1 MKDEQQRFGKGLAVA
16 LALHLV
22 VAAGLGFFGYHFS
35 QTPPEVLEV
44 TLAGGGGGDP
54 AEEEEIEEEQQQE
67 ENVVEDLENII
78 DNKLKPKP
86 EQKKK
91 VVKHKPSANKT
102 PGPKTSAPDSNPGNG
117 SGSGQGGS
125 GEGSGGGTG
134 GGSGSGEGSGQ
145 GEGAGV
151 PIRPPRLVRD
161 AKPSYPASARNQ
173 GISGSVGVRVLV
185 SADGVP
191 ESVTVVAS
199 SGNSAVDDSV
209 VEAAYKWRFDPSR
222 DKYGKKVRCN
232 TRRTITFNLR

>member
-1 MKDEQQRFGKGLAVA
+1 MREDQQRLSKGFAVA
-16 LALHLV
+16 LAFHLV
-22 VAAGLGFFGYHFS
+22 VAAGLGFFGYHFT

-44 TLAGGGGGDP
+44 TLAGGGGGEP
-54 AEEEEIEEEQQQE
+54 EEEQIEEEEQQE
-67 ENVVEDLENII
+67 ESVVEDLENII

-86 EQKKK
+86 EKKK
-91 VVKHKPSANKT
+91 VVKHKPAVNKA
-102 PGPKTSAPDSNPGNG
+102 PGSKAPAAAPS
-117 SGSGQGGS
+117 SGSGTGSGGS

-151 PIRPPRLVRD
+151 PVRPPRLIRD
-161 AKPSYPASARNQ
+161 ARPSYPASARNQ

-209 VEAAYKWRFDPSR
+209 VQAAYKWRFDPSR
-222 DKYGKKVRCN
+222 DKYGQKVRCN

>member
-22 VAAGLGFFGYHFS
+22 VAAGLGFFGYHFT
-35 QTPPEVLEV
+35 QTPPEILEV
-44 TLAGGGGGDP
+44 TLAGGGGGEQ
-54 AEEEEIEEEQQQE
+54 AEEEEIEQEEQQEQE
-67 ENVVEDLENII
+67 EVIEDKEDIV
-78 DNKLKPKP
+78 DDKLKPKQ
-86 EQKKK
+86 EHKKR
-91 VVKHKPSANKT
+91 VVRKATSA
-102 PGPKTSAPDSNPGNG
+102 PGPKSSAAKPGTG
-117 SGSGQGGS
+117 PGEGG
-125 GEGSGGGTG
+125 GSGGGTG
-134 GGSGSGEGSGQ
+134 GGEGNAQGSGQ

-161 AKPSYPASARNQ
+161 AKPSYPASARNM

-209 VEAAYKWRFDPSR
+209 VQAAYKWRFDPSR

>member
-22 VAAGLGFFGYHFS
+22 VAAGLGFFGYHFT
-35 QTPPEVLEV
+35 QTPPEILEV
-44 TLAGGGGGDP
+44 TLAGGGGGEQ
-54 AEEEEIEEEQQQE
+54 AEEEEIEQEEQQEQE
-67 ENVVEDLENII
+67 EVIEDKEDIV
-78 DNKLKPKP
+78 DDKLKPKQ
-86 EQKKK
+86 EHKKK
-91 VVKHKPSANKT
+91 IVKKATSA
-102 PGPKTSAPDSNPGNG
+102 PGPKSSAAKPGTG
-117 SGSGQGGS
+117 PGEGG
-125 GEGSGGGTG
+125 GSGGGTG
-134 GGSGSGEGSGQ
+134 GGEGNAQGSGQ

-151 PIRPPRLVRD
+151 PIRPPRLIRD
-161 AKPSYPASARNQ
+161 AKPSYPASARNM

-209 VEAAYKWRFDPSR
+209 VQAAYKWRFDPSR

>member
-1 MKDEQQRFGKGLAVA
+1 MRDEQQRLSKGFAVA
-16 LALHLV
+16 LAFHLV
-22 VAAGLGFFGYHFS
+22 VAAGLGFFGYHFT
-35 QTPPEVLEV
+35 QTPPEILEV
-44 TLAGGGGGDP
+44 TLAGGGGGEP
-54 AEEEEIEEEQQQE
+54 EEEEIEEEQQQE

-91 VVKHKPSANKT
+91 VVKHKPAVNKA
-102 PGPKTSAPDSNPGNG
+102 PGPQAPAVSNSTG
-117 SGSGQGGS
+117 SGSGAGGS

-161 AKPSYPASARNQ
+161 ARPTYPASARNQ

-185 SADGVP
+185 GVDGVP
-191 ESVTVVAS
+191 ESVTVVSS

-209 VEAAYKWRFDPSR
+209 VQAAYKWRFDPSR
-222 DKYGKKVRCN
+222 DKYGQKVRCN

>member
-1 MKDEQQRFGKGLAVA
+1 MKDEQQRFGKGFAVA

-67 ENVVEDLENII
+67 ENVVDDLENII

-91 VVKHKPSANKT
+91 VVKHKPSVNKT
-102 PGPKTSAPDSNPGNG
+102 PGPKTSAPASNPGNG

-199 SGNSAVDDSV
+199 SGNSAVDASV

>member
-22 VAAGLGFFGYHFS
+22 VAAGLGFFGYHFT
-35 QTPPEVLEV
+35 QTPPEILEV
-44 TLAGGGGGDP
+44 TLAGGGGGEQ
-54 AEEEEIEEEQQQE
+54 AEEEELEQEEQQEQE
-67 ENVVEDLENII
+67 VIEDKEDIV
-78 DNKLKPKP
+78 DDKLKPKQ
-86 EQKKK
+86 EHKKK
-91 VVKHKPSANKT
+91 VVKKATSA
-102 PGPKTSAPDSNPGNG
+102 PGPKSSVAKPGNG
-117 SGSGQGGS
+117 PGEGG
-125 GEGSGGGTG
+125 GSGGGTG
-134 GGSGSGEGSGQ
+134 GGEGNAQGSGQ

-151 PIRPPRLVRD
+151 PIRPPRLIRD
-161 AKPSYPASARNQ
+161 AKPSYPASARNM

-209 VEAAYKWRFDPSR
+209 VQAAYKWRFDPSR

>member
-22 VAAGLGFFGYHFS
+22 VAAGLGFFGYHFT
-35 QTPPEVLEV
+35 QTPPEILEV
-44 TLAGGGGGDP
+44 TLAGGGGGEQ
-54 AEEEEIEEEQQQE
+54 AEEEEIEQEEQQEQE
-67 ENVVEDLENII
+67 EVIEDKEDIV
-78 DNKLKPKP
+78 DDKLKPKQ
-86 EQKKK
+86 EHKKK
-91 VVKHKPSANKT
+91 VVKKANPA
-102 PGPKTSAPDSNPGNG
+102 PGPKSSAAKPGTG
-117 SGSGQGGS
+117 PGEGG
-125 GEGSGGGTG
+125 GSGGGSG
-134 GGSGSGEGSGQ
+134 GGEGNAQGSGQ

-151 PIRPPRLVRD
+151 PIRPPRLIRD
-161 AKPSYPASARNQ
+161 AKPSYPASARNM

-209 VEAAYKWRFDPSR
+209 VQAAYKWRFDPSR

>member
-22 VAAGLGFFGYHFS
+22 VAAGLGFFGYHFT
-35 QTPPEVLEV
+35 QTPPEILEV
-44 TLAGGGGGDP
+44 TLAGGGGGEQ
-54 AEEEEIEEEQQQE
+54 AEEEEIEQEEQQEQE
-67 ENVVEDLENII
+67 EVIEDKEDIV
-78 DNKLKPKP
+78 DDKLKPKQ
-86 EQKKK
+86 EHKKK
-91 VVKHKPSANKT
+91 VVKKATSA
-102 PGPKTSAPDSNPGNG
+102 PGPKSSAVKPGTG
-117 SGSGQGGS
+117 HGEGG
-125 GEGSGGGTG
+125 GSGGGSG
-134 GGSGSGEGSGQ
+134 GGEGNAQGSGQ

-161 AKPSYPASARNQ
+161 AKPSYPASARNL

>member
-1 MKDEQQRFGKGLAVA
+1 MKDEQQRFGKGFAVA

-22 VAAGLGFFGYHFS
+22 VAAGLGFFGYHFT
-35 QTPPEVLEV
+35 QTPPEILEV
-44 TLAGGGGGDP
+44 TLAGGGGGEQ
-54 AEEEEIEEEQQQE
+54 AEEEEIEQEEQQEQE
-67 ENVVEDLENII
+67 EVIEDKEDIV
-78 DNKLKPKP
+78 DDKLKPKQ
-86 EQKKK
+86 EHKKK
-91 VVKHKPSANKT
+91 VVKKATSA
-102 PGPKTSAPDSNPGNG
+102 PGPKSSAAKSGTGPGEGGG
-117 SGSGQGGS
+117 SGGGS
-125 GEGSGGGTG
+125 GEGNAQ
-134 GGSGSGEGSGQ
+134 GSGQ

-151 PIRPPRLVRD
+151 PIRLPRLIRD
-161 AKPSYPASARNQ
+161 AKPSYPASARNM

-209 VEAAYKWRFDPSR
+209 VQAAYKWRFDPSR

>member
-1 MKDEQQRFGKGLAVA
+1 MKDEQQRFGKGFAVA

-22 VAAGLGFFGYHFS
+22 VAAGLGFFGYHFT
-35 QTPPEVLEV
+35 QTPPEILEV
-44 TLAGGGGGDP
+44 TLAGSGGGEQ
-54 AEEEEIEEEQQQE
+54 AEEEEIEQEEQQEQE
-67 ENVVEDLENII
+67 EVIEDKEDIV
-78 DNKLKPKP
+78 DDKLKPKQ
-86 EQKKK
+86 EHKKRIVRK
-91 VVKHKPSANKT
+91 ATSA
-102 PGPKTSAPDSNPGNG
+102 PGPKSSAAKPGTG
-117 SGSGQGGS
+117 PGEGG
-125 GEGSGGGTG
+125 GSGGGTG
-134 GGSGSGEGSGQ
+134 GGEGNAQGSGQ

-151 PIRPPRLVRD
+151 PIRPPRLIRD
-161 AKPSYPASARNQ
+161 AKPSYPASARNM

-209 VEAAYKWRFDPSR
+209 VQAAYKWRFDPSR

>member
-22 VAAGLGFFGYHFS
+22 VAAGLGFFGYHFT
-35 QTPPEVLEV
+35 QTPPEILEV
-44 TLAGGGGGDP
+44 TLAGGGGGEQ
-54 AEEEEIEEEQQQE
+54 AEEEEIEQEEQQEQE
-67 ENVVEDLENII
+67 EVIEDKEDIV
-78 DNKLKPKP
+78 DDKLKPKQ
-86 EQKKK
+86 EHKKK
-91 VVKHKPSANKT
+91 VVKKATSA
-102 PGPKTSAPDSNPGNG
+102 PGPKSSVAKLGNG
-117 SGSGQGGS
+117 PGEGG
-125 GEGSGGGTG
+125 GSGGGSG
-134 GGSGSGEGSGQ
+134 GGEGNAQGSGQ

-151 PIRPPRLVRD
+151 PIRPPRLIRD
-161 AKPSYPASARNQ
+161 AKPSYPASARNM

-209 VEAAYKWRFDPSR
+209 VQAAYKWRFDPSR

>member
-22 VAAGLGFFGYHFS
+22 VAAGLGFFGYHFT
-35 QTPPEVLEV
+35 QTPPEILEV
-44 TLAGGGGGDP
+44 TLAGGGGGEQ
-54 AEEEEIEEEQQQE
+54 AEEEEIEQEEQQEQE
-67 ENVVEDLENII
+67 EVIEDKEDIV
-78 DNKLKPKP
+78 DDKLKPKQ
-86 EQKKK
+86 EHKKK
-91 VVKHKPSANKT
+91 VVKKATSAH
-102 PGPKTSAPDSNPGNG
+102 GPKSSAAKPGTG
-117 SGSGQGGS
+117 PGEGG
-125 GEGSGGGTG
+125 GSGGGSG
-134 GGSGSGEGSGQ
+134 GGEGNAQGSGQ

-151 PIRPPRLVRD
+151 PIRPPRLIRD
-161 AKPSYPASARNQ
+161 AKPSYPASARNM

-199 SGNSAVDDSV
+199 SGNRAVDDSV
-209 VEAAYKWRFDPSR
+209 VQAAYKWRFDPSR

>member
-1 MKDEQQRFGKGLAVA
+1 MKDEQQRFGKGFAVA

-22 VAAGLGFFGYHFS
+22 VAAGLGFFGYHFT
-35 QTPPEVLEV
+35 QTPPEILEV
-44 TLAGGGGGDP
+44 TLAGGGGGEQ
-54 AEEEEIEEEQQQE
+54 AEEEEIEQEEQQEQE
-67 ENVVEDLENII
+67 EVIEDKEDIV
-78 DNKLKPKP
+78 DDKLKPKQ
-86 EQKKK
+86 EHKKK
-91 VVKHKPSANKT
+91 VVKKATSAS
-102 PGPKTSAPDSNPGNG
+102 GPKSSAAKPGTG
-117 SGSGQGGS
+117 PGEGG
-125 GEGSGGGTG
+125 GSGGGSG
-134 GGSGSGEGSGQ
+134 GGEGNAQGSGQ

-151 PIRPPRLVRD
+151 PIRPPRLIRD
-161 AKPSYPASARNQ
+161 AKPSYPTSARNM

-209 VEAAYKWRFDPSR
+209 VQAAYKWRFDPSR

>member
-22 VAAGLGFFGYHFS
+22 VAAGLGFFGYHFT
-35 QTPPEVLEV
+35 QTPPEILEV
-44 TLAGGGGGDP
+44 TLAGGGSGEQ
-54 AEEEEIEEEQQQE
+54 AEEEEIEQEEQQEQE
-67 ENVVEDLENII
+67 EVIEDKEDIV
-78 DNKLKPKP
+78 DDKLKPKQ
-86 EQKKK
+86 EHKKK
-91 VVKHKPSANKT
+91 VVRKATSA
-102 PGPKTSAPDSNPGNG
+102 PGPKSSAAKPGTG
-117 SGSGQGGS
+117 PGEGG
-125 GEGSGGGTG
+125 GSGGGSG
-134 GGSGSGEGSGQ
+134 GGEGNAQGSGQ

-151 PIRPPRLVRD
+151 PIRPPRLIRD
-161 AKPSYPASARNQ
+161 AKPSYPASARNM

-209 VEAAYKWRFDPSR
+209 VQAAYKWRFDPSS

>member
-1 MKDEQQRFGKGLAVA
+1 MKDEQQRFGKGFAVA

-22 VAAGLGFFGYHFS
+22 VAAGLGFFGYHFT
-35 QTPPEVLEV
+35 QTPPEILEV
-44 TLAGGGGGDP
+44 TLAGGGGGEQ
-54 AEEEEIEEEQQQE
+54 AEEEEIEQEEQQEQE
-67 ENVVEDLENII
+67 EVIEDKEDIV
-78 DNKLKPKP
+78 DDKLKPKQ
-86 EQKKK
+86 EHKKK
-91 VVKHKPSANKT
+91 VVKKATSA
-102 PGPKTSAPDSNPGNG
+102 PGPKSSAAKPGTG
-117 SGSGQGGS
+117 PGEGG
-125 GEGSGGGTG
+125 GSGGGSG
-134 GGSGSGEGSGQ
+134 GGEGNAQGSGQ

-151 PIRPPRLVRD
+151 PIRPPRLIRD
-161 AKPSYPASARNQ
+161 AKPSYPTSARNM

-209 VEAAYKWRFDPSR
+209 VQAAYKWRFDPSR

>member
-1 MKDEQQRFGKGLAVA
+1 MKDEQQRFGKGFAVA

-22 VAAGLGFFGYHFS
+22 VAAGLGFFGYHFT
-35 QTPPEVLEV
+35 QTPPEILEV
-44 TLAGGGGGDP
+44 TLAGGGGGEQ
-54 AEEEEIEEEQQQE
+54 AEEEEIEQEEQQEQE
-67 ENVVEDLENII
+67 EVIEDKEDIV
-78 DNKLKPKP
+78 DDKLKPKQ
-86 EQKKK
+86 EHKKK
-91 VVKHKPSANKT
+91 VVKKATSAS
-102 PGPKTSAPDSNPGNG
+102 GPKSSAAKPGTG
-117 SGSGQGGS
+117 PGEGG
-125 GEGSGGGTG
+125 GSGGGSG
-134 GGSGSGEGSGQ
+134 GGEGNAQGSGQ

-151 PIRPPRLVRD
+151 PIRPPRLIRD
-161 AKPSYPASARNQ
+161 AKPFYPASARNM

-209 VEAAYKWRFDPSR
+209 VQAAYKWRFDPSR

>member
-1 MKDEQQRFGKGLAVA
+1 MKDEQQRFGKGFAVA

-22 VAAGLGFFGYHFS
+22 VAAGLGFFGYHFT
-35 QTPPEVLEV
+35 QTPPEILEV
-44 TLAGGGGGDP
+44 TLAGGGGGEQ
-54 AEEEEIEEEQQQE
+54 AEEEEIEQEEQQEQE
-67 ENVVEDLENII
+67 EVIEDKEDIV
-78 DNKLKPKP
+78 DDKLKPKQ
-86 EQKKK
+86 EHKKK
-91 VVKHKPSANKT
+91 VVKKATSAH
-102 PGPKTSAPDSNPGNG
+102 GPKSSAVKPG
-117 SGSGQGGS
+117 SGPGEGG
-125 GEGSGGGTG
+125 GSGGGSG
-134 GGSGSGEGSGQ
+134 GGEGNAQGSGQ

-151 PIRPPRLVRD
+151 PIRPPRLIRD
-161 AKPSYPASARNQ
+161 AKPSYPASARNM

-209 VEAAYKWRFDPSR
+209 VQAAYKWRFDPSR

>member
-22 VAAGLGFFGYHFS
+22 VAAGLGFFGYHFT
-35 QTPPEVLEV
+35 QTPPEILEV
-44 TLAGGGGGDP
+44 TLAGGGGGEQ
-54 AEEEEIEEEQQQE
+54 AEEEEIEQEEQQEQE
-67 ENVVEDLENII
+67 QEVIEDKEDIV
-78 DNKLKPKP
+78 DNKLKPKQ
-86 EQKKK
+86 EHKKK
-91 VVKHKPSANKT
+91 VVKKATSA
-102 PGPKTSAPDSNPGNG
+102 PGPKSSAAKPGTG
-117 SGSGQGGS
+117 PGEGG
-125 GEGSGGGTG
+125 GSGGGSG
-134 GGSGSGEGSGQ
+134 GGEGNAQGSGQ

-151 PIRPPRLVRD
+151 PIRPPRLIRD
-161 AKPSYPASARNQ
+161 AKPSYPASARNM

-199 SGNSAVDDSV
+199 SGNSAVDESV

>member
-1 MKDEQQRFGKGLAVA
+1 MKDEQQRFGKGFAVA

-22 VAAGLGFFGYHFS
+22 VAAGLGFFGYHFT
-35 QTPPEVLEV
+35 QTPPEI
-44 TLAGGGGGDP
+44 LAGGGGGEQ
-54 AEEEEIEEEQQQE
+54 AEEEELEQEEQQEQE
-67 ENVVEDLENII
+67 VIEDKEDIV
-78 DNKLKPKP
+78 DDKLKPKQ
-86 EQKKK
+86 EHKKK
-91 VVKHKPSANKT
+91 VVKKATSA
-102 PGPKTSAPDSNPGNG
+102 PGPKSSVAKPGTG
-117 SGSGQGGS
+117 PGEGG
-125 GEGSGGGTG
+125 GSGGGSG
-134 GGSGSGEGSGQ
+134 GGEGNAQGSGQ

-161 AKPSYPASARNQ
+161 AKPSYPASARNM

-209 VEAAYKWRFDPSR
+209 VQAAYKWRFDPSR

>member
-1 MKDEQQRFGKGLAVA
+1 MKDEQQRFGKGFAVA

-102 PGPKTSAPDSNPGNG
+102 PGPKTSAPASNPGNG

-151 PIRPPRLVRD
+151 PIRPPRLIRD

-191 ESVTVVAS
+191 ESVAVVAS
-199 SGNSAVDDSV
+199 SGNSAVDASV
-209 VEAAYKWRFDPSR
+209 VQAAYKWRFDPSR

>member
-22 VAAGLGFFGYHFS
+22 VAAGLGFFGYHFT
-35 QTPPEVLEV
+35 QTPPEILEV
-44 TLAGGGGGDP
+44 TLAGGGGGEQ
-54 AEEEEIEEEQQQE
+54 AEEEEIEQEEQQEQE
-67 ENVVEDLENII
+67 EVIEDKEDIV
-78 DNKLKPKP
+78 DDKLKPKQ
-86 EQKKK
+86 EHKKK
-91 VVKHKPSANKT
+91 VVKKATSA
-102 PGPKTSAPDSNPGNG
+102 PGPKSSVAKPGTG
-117 SGSGQGGS
+117 PGEGG
-125 GEGSGGGTG
+125 GSGGGSG
-134 GGSGSGEGSGQ
+134 GGEGNAQGSGQ

-151 PIRPPRLVRD
+151 PIRPPRLIRD
-161 AKPSYPASARNQ
+161 AKPSYPASARNM

-185 SADGVP
+185 STDGVP

-209 VEAAYKWRFDPSR
+209 VKAAYKWRFDPSR

>member
-22 VAAGLGFFGYHFS
+22 VAAGLGFFGYHFT
-35 QTPPEVLEV
+35 QTPPEILEV
-44 TLAGGGGGDP
+44 TLAGGGGGEQ
-54 AEEEEIEEEQQQE
+54 AEEEEIEQEEQQEQE
-67 ENVVEDLENII
+67 EVIEDKEDIV
-78 DNKLKPKP
+78 DDKLKPKH
-86 EQKKK
+86 EHKKK
-91 VVKHKPSANKT
+91 VVKKATSA
-102 PGPKTSAPDSNPGNG
+102 PGPKSSAAKPGTG
-117 SGSGQGGS
+117 PGEGG
-125 GEGSGGGTG
+125 GSGGGSG
-134 GGSGSGEGSGQ
+134 GGEGNAQGSGQ

-151 PIRPPRLVRD
+151 PIRPPRLIRD
-161 AKPSYPASARNQ
+161 AKPSYPASARNM

-209 VEAAYKWRFDPSR
+209 VQAAYKWRFDPSR

>member
-1 MKDEQQRFGKGLAVA
+1 MKDEQQRFGKGFAVA

-22 VAAGLGFFGYHFS
+22 VAAGLGFFGYHFTH
-35 QTPPEVLEV
+35 TPPEILEV
-44 TLAGGGGGDP
+44 TLAGGGGGEQ
-54 AEEEEIEEEQQQE
+54 AEEEELEQEEQQEQE
-67 ENVVEDLENII
+67 EVIEDKEDIV
-78 DNKLKPKP
+78 DDKLKPKQ
-86 EQKKK
+86 EHKKK
-91 VVKHKPSANKT
+91 VVKKATSA
-102 PGPKTSAPDSNPGNG
+102 PGPKSSAAKPG
-117 SGSGQGGS
+117 SGPGEGG
-125 GEGSGGGTG
+125 GSGGGSG
-134 GGSGSGEGSGQ
+134 GGEGNAQGSGQ

-151 PIRPPRLVRD
+151 PIRPPRLIRD
-161 AKPSYPASARNQ
+161 AKPSYPASARNM

-209 VEAAYKWRFDPSR
+209 VQAAYKWRFDPSR

>member
-22 VAAGLGFFGYHFS
+22 VAAGLGFFGYHFT
-35 QTPPEVLEV
+35 QTPPEILEV
-44 TLAGGGGGDP
+44 TLAGGGGGEQ
-54 AEEEEIEEEQQQE
+54 AEEEEIEQEEQQEQE
-67 ENVVEDLENII
+67 EVIEDKEDIV
-78 DNKLKPKP
+78 DDKLKPKQ
-86 EQKKK
+86 EHKKK
-91 VVKHKPSANKT
+91 VVKKA
-102 PGPKTSAPDSNPGNG
+102 TSAPEPKSSAAKPGTG
-117 SGSGQGGS
+117 PGEGG
-125 GEGSGGGTG
+125 GSGGGSG
-134 GGSGSGEGSGQ
+134 GGEGNAQGSGQ

-151 PIRPPRLVRD
+151 PIRPPRLIRD
-161 AKPSYPASARNQ
+161 AKPSYPASARNM

-199 SGNSAVDDSV
+199 SGNSAVDASV

>member
-1 MKDEQQRFGKGLAVA
+1 MKDEQQRLSKGFAVA

-22 VAAGLGFFGYHFS
+22 VAAGLGFFGYHFT
-35 QTPPEVLEV
+35 QTPPEILEV
-44 TLAGGGGGDP
+44 TLAGGGGGEQ
-54 AEEEEIEEEQQQE
+54 AEEEIEEEEQQE
-67 ENVVEDLENII
+67 ENLVQDLEDIV

-91 VVKHKPSANKT
+91 VVKQKKSTST
-102 PGPKTSAPDSNPGNG
+102 PGPKAPARAQGNG
-117 SGSGQGGS
+117 QGTGEGGS
-125 GEGSGGGTG
+125 GAGSGGGTG
-134 GGSGSGEGSGQ
+134 GGTGGGEGSGQ

-151 PIRPPRLVRD
+151 PIRPPRLIRD

-199 SGNSAVDDSV
+199 SGNSAVDNSV
-209 VEAAYKWRFDPSR
+209 VQAAYKWRFDPSR
-222 DKYGKKVRCN
+222 DKYGQKVRCN

>member
-22 VAAGLGFFGYHFS
+22 VAAGLGFFGYHFT
-35 QTPPEVLEV
+35 QTSPEILEV
-44 TLAGGGGGDP
+44 TLAGGGGGEQ
-54 AEEEEIEEEQQQE
+54 AEEEEIEQEEQQEQE
-67 ENVVEDLENII
+67 EVIEDKEDIV
-78 DNKLKPKP
+78 DDKLKPKQ
-86 EQKKK
+86 EHKKK
-91 VVKHKPSANKT
+91 VVRKATSA
-102 PGPKTSAPDSNPGNG
+102 PGPKSSAAKPGTG
-117 SGSGQGGS
+117 PGEGG
-125 GEGSGGGTG
+125 GSGGGTG
-134 GGSGSGEGSGQ
+134 GGEGNAQGSGQ
-145 GEGAGV
+145 GAGV
-151 PIRPPRLVRD
+151 PIRPPRLIRD
-161 AKPSYPASARNQ
+161 AKPSYPASARNM

-209 VEAAYKWRFDPSR
+209 VQAAYKWRFDPSR

>member
-22 VAAGLGFFGYHFS
+22 VAAGLGFFGYHFT
-35 QTPPEVLEV
+35 QTPPEILEV
-44 TLAGGGGGDP
+44 TLAGGGGGEQ
-54 AEEEEIEEEQQQE
+54 AEEEEIEQEEQQEQE
-67 ENVVEDLENII
+67 EVIEDKEDIV
-78 DNKLKPKP
+78 DDKLKPKQ
-86 EQKKK
+86 EHKKK
-91 VVKHKPSANKT
+91 VVKKKATST
-102 PGPKTSAPDSNPGNG
+102 PGPKSSAAKPG
-117 SGSGQGGS
+117 SGPGEGG
-125 GEGSGGGTG
+125 GSGGGSG
-134 GGSGSGEGSGQ
+134 GGEGNAQGSGQ

-151 PIRPPRLVRD
+151 PIRPPRLIRD
-161 AKPSYPASARNQ
+161 AKPSYPASARNM

-209 VEAAYKWRFDPSR
+209 VQAAYKWRFDPSR

>member
-1 MKDEQQRFGKGLAVA
+1 MRDEQQRLSKGFAVA
-16 LALHLV
+16 LAFHLV

-44 TLAGGGGGDP
+44 TLAGGGGGET

-91 VVKHKPSANKT
+91 VVKHKPAANKA
-102 PGPKTSAPDSNPGNG
+102 PGPKAPAASTGTG
-117 SGSGQGGS
+117 SGSGEGGS

-161 AKPSYPASARNQ
+161 ARPTYPASARNQ

-185 SADGVP
+185 GVDGVP

-209 VEAAYKWRFDPSR
+209 VQAAYKWRFDPSR
-222 DKYGKKVRCN
+222 DKYGQKVRCN

>member
-1 MKDEQQRFGKGLAVA
+1 MKDEQQRFGKGFAVA

-22 VAAGLGFFGYHFS
+22 VAAGLGFFGYHFT
-35 QTPPEVLEV
+35 QTPPEILEV
-44 TLAGGGGGDP
+44 TLAGGGGGEQ
-54 AEEEEIEEEQQQE
+54 AEEEEIEQEEQQEQE
-67 ENVVEDLENII
+67 EVIEDKEDIV
-78 DNKLKPKP
+78 DDKLKPKQ
-86 EQKKK
+86 EHKKK
-91 VVKHKPSANKT
+91 VVKKATSAH
-102 PGPKTSAPDSNPGNG
+102 GPKSSAVKPG
-117 SGSGQGGS
+117 SGPGEGG
-125 GEGSGGGTG
+125 GSGGGSG
-134 GGSGSGEGSGQ
+134 GGEGNAQGSGQ

-191 ESVTVVAS
+191 ESVAVVAS
-199 SGNSAVDDSV
+199 SGNSAVDASV

>member
-1 MKDEQQRFGKGLAVA
+1 MKDEQQRFGKGFAVA

-22 VAAGLGFFGYHFS
+22 VAAGLGFFGYHFT
-35 QTPPEVLEV
+35 QTPPEILEV
-44 TLAGGGGGDP
+44 TLAGGGGGEQ
-54 AEEEEIEEEQQQE
+54 AEEEEIEQEEQQEQE
-67 ENVVEDLENII
+67 EVIEDKEDIV
-78 DNKLKPKP
+78 DDKLKPKQ
-86 EQKKK
+86 EHKKK
-91 VVKHKPSANKT
+91 VVKKATSAS
-102 PGPKTSAPDSNPGNG
+102 GPKSSAAKPGTG
-117 SGSGQGGS
+117 PGEGGGS
-125 GEGSGGGTG
+125 GVGSGGGEG
-134 GGSGSGEGSGQ
+134 NAQGSGQ

-151 PIRPPRLVRD
+151 PIRPPRLIRD
-161 AKPSYPASARNQ
+161 AKPSYPASARNM

>member
-1 MKDEQQRFGKGLAVA
+1 MKDEQQRFGKGFAVA

-22 VAAGLGFFGYHFS
+22 VAAGLGFFGYHFT
-35 QTPPEVLEV
+35 QTPPEILEV
-44 TLAGGGGGDP
+44 TLAGGGGGEQ
-54 AEEEEIEEEQQQE
+54 AEEEEIEQEEQQEQE
-67 ENVVEDLENII
+67 EVIEDKEDIV
-78 DNKLKPKP
+78 DDKLKPKQ
-86 EQKKK
+86 EHKKK
-91 VVKHKPSANKT
+91 VVKKATSAS
-102 PGPKTSAPDSNPGNG
+102 GPKSSASKPGTG
-117 SGSGQGGS
+117 PGEGG
-125 GEGSGGGTG
+125 GSGGGSG
-134 GGSGSGEGSGQ
+134 GGVGNAQGSAQ

-151 PIRPPRLVRD
+151 PIRPPRLIRD
-161 AKPSYPASARNQ
+161 AKPSYPASARNM

-209 VEAAYKWRFDPSR
+209 VQAAYKWRFDPSR

>member
-22 VAAGLGFFGYHFS
+22 VAAGLGFFGYHFT
-35 QTPPEVLEV
+35 QTPPEILEV
-44 TLAGGGGGDP
+44 TLAGGGGGEQ
-54 AEEEEIEEEQQQE
+54 AEEEEIEQEEQQEQE
-67 ENVVEDLENII
+67 EVIEDKEDIV
-78 DNKLKPKP
+78 DDKLKPKQ
-86 EQKKK
+86 EHKKK
-91 VVKHKPSANKT
+91 VVKKKATST
-102 PGPKTSAPDSNPGNG
+102 PGPKSSAAKPG
-117 SGSGQGGS
+117 SGPGEGG
-125 GEGSGGGTG
+125 GSGGGSG
-134 GGSGSGEGSGQ
+134 GGEGNAQGSGQ

-151 PIRPPRLVRD
+151 PIRPPRLIRD
-161 AKPSYPASARNQ
+161 AKPSYPASARNM

-199 SGNSAVDDSV
+199 SGNSAVDESV

>member
-1 MKDEQQRFGKGLAVA
+1 MKDEQQRFGKGFAVA

-22 VAAGLGFFGYHFS
+22 VAAGLGFFGYHFT
-35 QTPPEVLEV
+35 QTPPEILEV
-44 TLAGGGGGDP
+44 TLAGGGGGEQ
-54 AEEEEIEEEQQQE
+54 AEEEEIEQEEQQEQE
-67 ENVVEDLENII
+67 EVIEDKEDIV
-78 DNKLKPKP
+78 DDKLKPKQ
-86 EQKKK
+86 EHKKK
-91 VVKHKPSANKT
+91 VVKKATSAS
-102 PGPKTSAPDSNPGNG
+102 GPKSSAAKPG
-117 SGSGQGGS
+117 SGPGEGG
-125 GEGSGGGTG
+125 GSGGGTG
-134 GGSGSGEGSGQ
+134 GGEGNAQGSGQ

-161 AKPSYPASARNQ
+161 AKPSYPASARNM

-209 VEAAYKWRFDPSR
+209 VQAAYKWRFDPSR

-232 TRRTITFNLR
+232 TRRTITFILR